1 MSNAEHDRPNYVAVW
16 AWLLL
21 LLALSLAAVY
31 LPFSQATT
39 VLVIFVIA
47 GAKAFLVASNFMHL
61 KFEQRLIRIV
71 AIAPVVL
78 FVILTLGLL
87 PDIVYNR

>member
-1 MSNAEHDRPNYVAVW
+1 MSNAEHDRPNYVVVW

-21 LLALSLAAVY
+21 LLGFSLAAVY
-31 LPFSQATT
+31 LPFSQPVT

-47 GAKAFLVASNFMHL
+47 GVKAFLVAANFMHL
-61 KFEQRLIRIV
+61 KLEQRLINTV

-78 FVILTLGLL
+78 FVILTLTLL
-87 PDIVYNR
+87 PDIVYSH